1 MVSSCEQLLCDL
13 GPVIPSAA
21 MAEPVNEPVFGAR
34 EDEMGIAFRAFKTL
48 ARQVSASRFS
58 KRRMN
63 RWFRMRSAWW
73 A

>member
-34 EDEMGIAFRAFKTL
+34 DDEMGIAFRAFKTPRNKL
-48 ARQVSASRFS
+48 QDTFFINAG
-58 KRRMN
+58 
-63 RWFRMRSAWW
+63 
-73 A
+73 